1 MPRYKK
7 SLCKQP
13 ASSGIKVV
21 IWTIS
26 AHTTMQLS
34 QAMKLP
40 GFSTDITER
49 AEVPFIMLSW
59 SRPTKVFVIVRKALN
74 FTNII
79 NEVTVWNNDVNS
91 FPSDNLPKSN
101 QVVIRIVDSERNIID
116 RAKYEAC
123 QLDTNS
129 LCLYTDDNYD
139 IFTIL
144 KASIRQIFETQH

>member
-1 MPRYKK
+1 MM
-7 SLCKQP
+7 L
-13 ASSGIKVV
+13 
-21 IWTIS
+21 T
-26 AHTTMQLS
+26 LS
-34 QAMKLP
+34 P
-40 GFSTDITER
+40 PITY
-49 AEVPFIMLSW
+49 
-59 SRPTKVFVIVRKALN
+59 
-74 FTNII
+74 
-79 NEVTVWNNDVNS
+79 
-91 FPSDNLPKSN
+91 PKSN